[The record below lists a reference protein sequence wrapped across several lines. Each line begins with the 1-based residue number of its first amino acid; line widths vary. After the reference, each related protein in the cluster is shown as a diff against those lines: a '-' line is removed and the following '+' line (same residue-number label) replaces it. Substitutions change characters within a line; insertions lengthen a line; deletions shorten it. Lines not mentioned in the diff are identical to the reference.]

1 MSNISRQNSQVKG
14 KGKEVVEERPPK
26 KVANEYQLKSIEWVD
41 ILGQTQRLKIITQ
54 NENGP
59 CPLLALCNVLLLR
72 GLIEIKPYD
81 RSFVTYDYLV
91 ELLGDYLLRTIPN
104 GEIGEAEIQ
113 KGILED
119 LKFNQLSKTSQEK
132 QPVNENE
139 ESLNKNNQ
147 LSNFDNEGK
156 VTGMETEIDDKGIKE
171 EVVLDDK
178 ENDKENDKEKEKKE
192 IEMGDKEK
200 EEIEMGY
207 KKEEE
212 VETGDKEKEVEMSDK
227 EKEKEMEMSDK
238 EKEKETETDD
248 KEKEVEMGGKGKE
261 KEVEIEDKVEI
272 GGKEKEIEMGD
283 KEKEKEMMPEK
294 SNKIDQNSED
304 SNPFNNSAFTRIS
317 LQDYHH
323 TLHTALSIIPSLQSG
338 LDVNV
343 RFNSIHGFEPTAELS
358 VFDIFNVELVHGWV
372 VDPQDEETWEVV
384 VGKCGSYNKAVE
396 CVVRGDSLS
405 KGVVLESIE
414 KSKVS
419 NIKPEKNSDAME
431 NSKVRD
437 ALITSQ
443 FLESTATQ
451 LTYHG
456 LLTLS
461 EALPPGNLCVFFRNN
476 HFSTLFKHPKTS
488 VLYILVTD
496 AGFVHERSA
505 VWESLID
512 VDQGA
517 SEFVNGKFIK
527 GETTGG
533 DYVEVSEHHE
543 IHEISGGG
551 DQDYALALSL
561 QQQEDDREAEYL
573 RKRNQMNSQQQQSR
587 RRDQEEI
594 QKQQKNNNLSPNQ
607 VQSDDISQSSVGS
620 SFTTASSSEKERRKD
635 KKKECIIT

>member
-14 KGKEVVEERPPK
+14 KGKEVIEERPPK
-26 KVANEYQLKSIEWVD
+26 KVANEYQLKAIEWVD
-41 ILGQTQRLKIITQ
+41 ALGQTQRLKIITQ
-54 NENGP
+54 NG
-59 CPLLALCNVLLLR
+59 NVLLLR

-119 LKFNQLSKTSQEK
+119 LNFNQLSKISQEK
-132 QPVNENE
+132 QLN
-139 ESLNKNNQ
+139 SLSK
-147 LSNFDNEGK
+147 
-156 VTGMETEIDDKGIKE
+156 
-171 EVVLDDK
+171 
-178 ENDKENDKEKEKKE
+178 
-192 IEMGDKEK
+192 
-200 EEIEMGY
+200 
-207 KKEEE
+207 
-212 VETGDKEKEVEMSDK
+212 
-227 EKEKEMEMSDK
+227 
-238 EKEKETETDD
+238 
-248 KEKEVEMGGKGKE
+248 
-261 KEVEIEDKVEI
+261 
-272 GGKEKEIEMGD
+272 
-283 KEKEKEMMPEK
+283 
-294 SNKIDQNSED
+294 D
-304 SNPFNNSAFTRIS
+304 SNPFNNSSFTRTSI
-317 LQDYHH
+317 QDYHH
-323 TLHTALSIIPSLQSG
+323 TLNTALSIIPSLQSG

-396 CVVRGDSLS
+396 CVVSGDSLS
-405 KGVVLESIE
+405 KGVVLESNE
-414 KSKVS
+414 KLKVS
-419 NIKPEKNSDAME
+419 NIKPEKNSDSME
-431 NSKVRD
+431 NSK
-437 ALITSQ
+437 
-443 FLESTATQ
+443 STATQ

-461 EALPPGNLCVFFRNN
+461 ETLPPGNLC
-476 HFSTLFKHPKTS
+476 FSTLFKHPQTL

-505 VWESLID
+505 VWESLTD
-512 VDQGA
+512 VDQNA

-543 IHEISGGG
+543 ISGGG
-551 DQDYALALSL
+551 DQDL

-573 RKRNQMNSQQQQSR
+573 RK
-587 RRDQEEI
+587 
-594 QKQQKNNNLSPNQ
+594 P
-607 VQSDDISQSSVGS
+607 QSDAISQSSVGS

-635 KKKECIIT
+635 KKKDCIIT